1 MNAPA
6 NTLSTAR
13 ESTSRRPGDDPFRSG
28 RKERWLRGVIV
39 AAGLSGVAALIAIFG
54 HHARLHA
61 PRLDL
66 LVSQPLAL
74 RVHVAAAFAALAI
87 GFVLMSGPK
96 GRLMHRILGW
106 AWMAAMLTVATSS
119 FLFPFVLKGHL
130 DPFHAASAYVLI
142 IAPMGLAAARRHDIR
157 SHRIA
162 MTNLFMFGLVVAGA
176 FTFVPGRLMWRVVFG

>member
-1 MNAPA
+1 M
-6 NTLSTAR
+6 SHHQ
-13 ESTSRRPGDDPFRSG
+13 EDDRFRSS
-28 RKERWLRGVIV
+28 RNERWMRGFMV
-39 AAGLSGVAALIAIFG
+39 AAGLSGVAALIVIFG
-54 HHARLHA
+54 RHAHLHA
-61 PRLDL
+61 PRLGL
-66 LVSQPLAL
+66 LAHQPLAL

-87 GFVLMSGPK
+87 GVILMSGPK

-106 AWMAAMLTVATSS
+106 TWMAAMLTVAISS

-130 DPFHAASAYVLI
+130 DPLHALSAYVLM

-176 FTFVPGRLMWRVVFG
+176 FTFVPGRLMWRVVLG